1 MNLILLYQLGLEH
14 EWAERKCTG
23 DPAWTARREEA
34 RNRLTLIFRLKQ
46 YNLGVDAS
54 NAGQL
59 TEAQNT
65 EKLS

>member
-14 EWAERKCTG
+14 EWAERRYTG
-23 DPAWTARREEA
+23 DPAWRARREEA